1 MRKWS
6 YAGALLLALFETAN
20 VYFVM
25 PMPYGQRWHS
35 IDPQG
40 GRLPFSKTWCAGA
53 GKDNDRAG
61 QQEEPERCPDAHEA

>member
-25 PMPYGQRWHS
+25 PM
-35 IDPQG
+35 
-40 GRLPFSKTWCAGA
+40 LGA
-53 GKDNDRAG
+53 VIF
-61 QQEEPERCPDAHEA
+61 